1 MGVVVRLKQVDQKKI
16 DDFFFV
22 FVDSRRLLFEPSK
35 SQYFFSFNFSSQYQI
50 LHITLCVIRSGGY
63 RYDRKSAKATNNEM
77 QSNRSNSKQFHRLY
91 KICEQFEKYITKIG
105 L

>member
-1 MGVVVRLKQVDQKKI
+1 MGVVVRLKQVNQKKI

-35 SQYFFSFNFSSQYQI
+35 SQYFFFFQFFITIPNFAHYSVCHQI
-50 LHITLCVIRSGGY
+50 R
-63 RYDRKSAKATNNEM
+63 
-77 QSNRSNSKQFHRLY
+77 
-91 KICEQFEKYITKIG
+91 G